1 MKRKARVLIVDD
13 QRSIRAML
21 NAMIAQLGGEVVG
34 EAQDG
39 EEAVTKYLELQPD
52 LVLMDINMPKMDGVE
67 ALKRINASNPGAL
80 VIMLTSQNTAAVV
93 RECLMH
99 GAKNFL
105 LKSNPAA
112 VLYEELR
119 TSWAEHSKTL
129 ERVEHAV

>member
-39 EEAVTKYLELQPD
+39 EEAVTKYIELQPD

-80 VIMLTSQNTAAVV
+80 VIMLTSQNTAEVV
-93 RECLMH
+93 RECLRH

-119 TSWAEHSKTL
+119 TSWAEHSRTL

>member
-21 NAMIAQLGGEVVG
+21 HAMIAQLGGEVVG

-39 EEAVTKYLELQPD
+39 EEAVTKCLELQPD
-52 LVLMDINMPKMDGVE
+52 IVLMDINMPKMDGVE
-67 ALKRINASNPGAL
+67 ALKRINASNPEVL
-80 VIMLTSQNTAAVV
+80 VIMLTSQNTAEVV
-93 RECLMH
+93 RECIMH

-119 TSWAEHSKTL
+119 TSWVEHSRTL

>member
-21 NAMIAQLGGEVVG
+21 HAMIAQLGGEVVG

-39 EEAVTKYLELQPD
+39 EEAVTKCLELQPD
-52 LVLMDINMPKMDGVE
+52 IVLMDINMPKMDGVE
-67 ALKRINASNPGAL
+67 ALKRINASNPEVL
-80 VIMLTSQNTAAVV
+80 VIMLTSQNTAEVV
-93 RECLMH
+93 RECIMH

-119 TSWAEHSKTL
+119 TSWAEHSRTL

>member
-67 ALKRINASNPGAL
+67 ALKRINTSNPGAL

-93 RECLMH
+93 RECLTH

>member
-80 VIMLTSQNTAAVV
+80 VIMLTSQNTAEVV

-119 TSWAEHSKTL
+119 TSWAEHSRTL

>member
-13 QRSIRAML
+13 QRSIRGML
-21 NAMIAQLGGEVVG
+21 NAMIAHLGGEVVG

-39 EEAVTKYLELQPD
+39 EEAVTKCLELRPD

-67 ALKRINASNPGAL
+67 ALKRINTSNPEVL
-80 VIMLTSQNTAAVV
+80 VIMLTSQNTAEVV
-93 RECLMH
+93 RECIMH

-105 LKSNPAA
+105 LKSNPAP
-112 VLYEELR
+112 VILEELR
-119 TSWAEHSKTL
+119 ATWVEYSRTL

>member
-21 NAMIAQLGGEVVG
+21 HAMIAQLGGEVVG

-39 EEAVTKYLELQPD
+39 EEAVTKCLELQPD
-52 LVLMDINMPKMDGVE
+52 IILMDINMLKMDGVE
-67 ALKRINASNPGAL
+67 ALKRINASNPGTL
-80 VIMLTSQNTAAVV
+80 VIMLTSQNTAEVV
-93 RECLMH
+93 RECIMH

-112 VLYEELR
+112 VIYEELR
-119 TSWAEHSKTL
+119 TSWVEHSRTL

>member
-39 EEAVTKYLELQPD
+39 EEAVTKYIELQPD

-112 VLYEELR
+112 VIYEELR
-119 TSWAEHSKTL
+119 TSWVEHSRTL

>member
-21 NAMIAQLGGEVVG
+21 HAMIAQLGGEVVG

-39 EEAVTKYLELQPD
+39 EEAVTKCLELQPD
-52 LVLMDINMPKMDGVE
+52 IVLMDINMPKMDGVE
-67 ALKRINASNPGAL
+67 ALKRINASNPEVL
-80 VIMLTSQNTAAVV
+80 VIMLTSQNTAEVV
-93 RECLMH
+93 RECIMH

>member
-1 MKRKARVLIVDD
+1 
-13 QRSIRAML
+13 
-21 NAMIAQLGGEVVG
+21 
-34 EAQDG
+34 AQDG

-119 TSWAEHSKTL
+119 TSWAAHSAL
-129 ERVEHAV
+129 RADSWNL

>member
-21 NAMIAQLGGEVVG
+21 HAMIAQLGGEVVG

-39 EEAVTKYLELQPD
+39 EEAVTKCLELQPD
-52 LVLMDINMPKMDGVE
+52 IILMDINMPKMDGVE
-67 ALKRINASNPGAL
+67 ALKRINASNPGTL
-80 VIMLTSQNTAAVV
+80 VIMLTSQNTAEVV
-93 RECLMH
+93 RECIMH

-112 VLYEELR
+112 VIYEELR
-119 TSWAEHSKTL
+119 TSWVEHSRTL

>member
-1 MKRKARVLIVDD
+1 MNTPLHCAKTW
-13 QRSIRAML
+13 
-21 NAMIAQLGGEVVG
+21 QLGGEVVG

-39 EEAVTKYLELQPD
+39 EEAVTKYTELQPD

>member
-21 NAMIAQLGGEVVG
+21 NAMIAHLGGEVVG

-39 EEAVTKYLELQPD
+39 EEAVTKCLELQPD

-67 ALKRINASNPGAL
+67 ALKRISASNPEVL
-80 VIMLTSQNTAAVV
+80 VIMLTSQNTAEVV

-105 LKSNPAA
+105 LKSNPAP

-129 ERVEHAV
+129 ERAEHAV

>member
-21 NAMIAQLGGEVVG
+21 HAMIAQLGGEVVG

-39 EEAVTKYLELQPD
+39 EEAVTKCLDLQPD
-52 LVLMDINMPKMDGVE
+52 IVLMDINMPKMDGVE
-67 ALKRINASNPGAL
+67 ALKRINASNPEVL
-80 VIMLTSQNTAAVV
+80 VIMLTSQNTAEVV
-93 RECLMH
+93 RECIMH

-112 VLYEELR
+112 VIYEELR
-119 TSWAEHSKTL
+119 TSWVEHSRTL

>member
-67 ALKRINASNPGAL
+67 ALKRINASNPEAL
-80 VIMLTSQNTAAVV
+80 VIMLTSQNTAEVV

-119 TSWAEHSKTL
+119 TSWAEHSRTL